1 MKVAVLGLG
10 EAGSIYSTGFL
21 NAGWEVRGYDPGD
34 VTTPADVI
42 RFTDIGDAVRGVQLV
57 ISLTSARV
65 AERAARDAVPH
76 LAEGA
81 VYADMNSAS
90 AAVKSAVA
98 GVVAAASGVLFA
110 DVAVLGSVP
119 ANGPRASL
127 VISGP
132 GSAKAAELFTGI
144 GAPVDDIGG
153 QAGDAAQRKLLRSS
167 FMKGLGALIVE
178 ATDASIAAGA
188 EQWLRDQIAAE
199 ITGGYAALDRLNDG
213 TRKHAARRSVEAA
226 ASAEMLEE
234 LGIPAVLGRAVTEV
248 HQRLAD
254 ESRSSDELPADESS
268 RGAAILTDRSAS

>member
-1 MKVAVLGLG
+1 MKVAVMGLG
-10 EAGSIYSTGFL
+10 EAGSIYSAGFTA
-21 NAGWEVRGYDPGD
+21 NGWTVHGLDPGD
-34 VTTPADVI
+34 IATPAGVERFADV
-42 RFTDIGDAVRGVQLV
+42 RDAVQGVELV

-65 AERAARDAVPH
+65 AERAARDAAPH
-76 LAEGA
+76 LADGA

-98 GVVAAASGVLFA
+98 DVVASAGGVLFA

-119 ANGPRASL
+119 ANGPRAAL

-132 GSAKAAELFTGI
+132 GSTKAAELFRSI

-153 QAGDAAQRKLLRSS
+153 LPGDAARRKLLRST

-178 ATDASIAAGA
+178 AMEAGVAAGA

-226 ASAEMLEE
+226 ASAELLDE
-234 LGIPAVLGRAVTEV
+234 LGVPPVLGRAVTEV
-248 HQRLAD
+248 HQRLAN
-254 ESRSSDELPADESS
+254 ESS
-268 RGAAILTDRSAS
+268 PRADVLAGRSAS